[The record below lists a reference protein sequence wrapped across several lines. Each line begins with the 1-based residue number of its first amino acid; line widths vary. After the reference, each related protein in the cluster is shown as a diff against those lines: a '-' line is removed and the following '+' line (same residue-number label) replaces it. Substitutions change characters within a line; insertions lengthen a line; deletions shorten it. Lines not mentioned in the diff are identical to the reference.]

1 MHCIFLDYLN
11 KFIPNHNGVIK
22 DNNDELQLKL
32 CESMFHKFVSGESL
46 QYSYH
51 LSHMRT
57 ESRLGVDKVEKPD
70 RQEVC
75 NRYLILMP

>member
-1 MHCIFLDYLN
+1 MNCIFLDYLN
-11 KFIPNHNGVIK
+11 KFIPNHYGVIK
-22 DNNDELQLKL
+22 DIDELQLKL

-57 ESRLGVDKVEKPD
+57 EYRLGVDKVEKPD
-70 RQEVC
+70 RQEGC